1 MNFTTRKPDG
11 ALYSI
16 TAYGGIRVM
25 GGTLGVADGFEWS
38 LDDTEMHFTDTAEKT
53 IYRGP
58 FRQTGEL
65 DDVRSSTPVNR
76 MMDLPSTA
84 TLFVGSAREN
94 LAEAQLEAH
103 PLSGAIFAIDTRTH
117 GRPARSFDP

>member
-1 MNFTTRKPDG
+1 MNFTTGKPDG

-16 TAYGGIRVM
+16 LADGGIRLLD
-25 GGTLGVADGFEWS
+25 GTLGVADGFEWS

-58 FRQTGEL
+58 FRETGEL

-76 MMDLPSTA
+76 MMDLPST
-84 TLFVGSAREN
+84 LFVGSAREN
-94 LAEAQLEAH
+94 LTEAQLEAH

-117 GRPARSFDP
+117 GRPARRFDP

>member
-16 TAYGGIRVM
+16 LADGGIRLL

-38 LDDTEMHFTDTAEKT
+38 LDDTEMHFTVTAEKT

-58 FRQTGEL
+58 FRLGNWTMSG
-65 DDVRSSTPVNR
+65 
-76 MMDLPSTA
+76 LPPRRIA
-84 TLFVGSAREN
+84 
-94 LAEAQLEAH
+94 
-103 PLSGAIFAIDTRTH
+103 
-117 GRPARSFDP
+117 